1 MFCCVSEVI
10 AVHKCAKLDEIVD
23 FEKCCK
29 LSVYIQKSASIHP
42 STICQILYSKKKDI
56 QNLQP
61 SHR

>member
-10 AVHKCAKLDEIVD
+10 AVHKCAKLCEIVD

-29 LSVYIQKSASIHP
+29 LSVYIQKSASIHQFVKFC
-42 STICQILYSKKKDI
+42 TAKKKDI